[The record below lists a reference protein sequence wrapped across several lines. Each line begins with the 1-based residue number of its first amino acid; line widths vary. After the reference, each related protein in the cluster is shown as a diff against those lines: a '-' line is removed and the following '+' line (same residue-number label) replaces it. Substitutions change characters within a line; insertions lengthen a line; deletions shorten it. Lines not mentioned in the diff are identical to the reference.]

1 MRVTDKMN
9 QTQITNNIQKSRS
22 ELAGLQNQAS
32 SGKRITKPSDD
43 PTASAKILA
52 NRTENKNLEQ
62 FDKGVF
68 NAKTF
73 LDSTESALS
82 QLGDVLIRTKELA
95 MQAASD
101 TAGGMPREMIA
112 AEVEQIYNSV
122 VEMSNRRV
130 GERYMFG
137 GHKTATQPFTREG
150 EYNGDDGEIKIPTNK
165 GSFVAMNLSG
175 DKVFL
180 GRGITADGTIKPMGE
195 TPQNVPEL
203 QDYKVNEA
211 ERNFKNDEMNDSH
224 IETRGP
230 ASIGRI
236 HGLGST
242 DPVTGGSGVNL
253 FNLIQG
259 LEVALRTNDKFAIQ
273 DSLEPLDQAL
283 NQVNLARAE
292 VGGRVNQLNANSD
305 GIQKTIMENKVTNS
319 QLEDA
324 DLFQVM
330 TDLNKSDSTLKATL
344 ETSGRLMHLSLLDF
358 LK

>member
-9 QTQITNNIQKSRS
+9 QTQITSNIQKNRT
-22 ELAGLQNQAS
+22 ELASLQNQAS

-73 LDSTESALS
+73 LESTESALS
-82 QLGDVLIRTKELA
+82 QLGEALVRAKELTV
-95 MQAASD
+95 QAASD
-101 TAGGMPREMIA
+101 TNGGTPREMIA

-122 VEMSNRRV
+122 IEMSNRRV
-130 GERYMFG
+130 GERYMFAG
-137 GHKTATQPFTREG
+137 NKTLTQPFDRAG
-150 EYNGDDGEIKIPTNK
+150 EYSGDDGEIKIPTNK

-180 GRGITADGTIKPMGE
+180 GRGVGQDGTLKPSQE
-195 TPQNVPEL
+195 TPQDVSEL
-203 QDYKVNEA
+203 QNYKISEA
-211 ERNFKNDEMNDSH
+211 EREFQNDELQESH

-230 ASIGRI
+230 ANVGRI
-236 HGLGST
+236 HKLGTT
-242 DPVTGGSGVNL
+242 DPVTGGSGVNI
-253 FNLIQG
+253 FNLMQG
-259 LEVALRTNDKFAIQ
+259 LEVALRTNDKLAIQ
-273 DSLEPLDQAL
+273 DALEPLDQAL
-283 NQVNLARAE
+283 NQVTLARAE
-292 VGGRVNQLNANSD
+292 IGGRVNQLNASSD
-305 GIQKTIMENKVTNS
+305 GIQKTILDNKVTNS

-330 TDLNKSDSTLKATL
+330 TDLNKSDSALKGTLAT
-344 ETSGRLMHLSLLDF
+344 SQKLMSMSLLDF